1 MRQPCVN
8 PAPCR
13 HPWLSHPAVVCHAGD
28 DDEIWQSIAAEW
40 AEGDRQWAR
49 VWQMLRHGYAK
60 LKDA

>member
-1 MRQPCVN
+1 
-8 PAPCR
+8 
-13 HPWLSHPAVVCHAGD
+13 VVCYAGG

-49 VWQMLRHGYAK
+49 VWQMLRHGYTK